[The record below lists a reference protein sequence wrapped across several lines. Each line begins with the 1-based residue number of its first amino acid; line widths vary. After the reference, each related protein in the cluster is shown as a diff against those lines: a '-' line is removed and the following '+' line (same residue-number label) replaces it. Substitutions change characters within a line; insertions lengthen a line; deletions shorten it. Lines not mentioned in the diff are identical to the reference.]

1 MAFLVGTLAV
11 LVYLSK
17 EYLITIFTNQTKI
30 QNIVLSVIWIVSFNT
45 FPDGYKA
52 MLRGVIRA
60 LELQKKCVYVN
71 ILGFGF
77 VNISL

>member
-1 MAFLVGTLAV
+1 MAFSVGIIAV
-11 LVYLSK
+11 FVYLSK

-30 QNIVLSVIWIVSFNT
+30 QNIVMSVIWIVSFNT

-60 LELQKKCVYVN
+60 LGIQKKCVYLN
-71 ILGFGF
+71 FTGFALNF
-77 VNISL
+77 SL